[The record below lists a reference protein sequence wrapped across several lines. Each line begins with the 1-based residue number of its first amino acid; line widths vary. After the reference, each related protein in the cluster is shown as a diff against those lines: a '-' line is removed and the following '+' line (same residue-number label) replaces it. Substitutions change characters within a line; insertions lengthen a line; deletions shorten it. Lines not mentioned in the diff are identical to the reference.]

1 MLAALLLNLG
11 SAPPSKPPARR
22 GFGGGPFWRQ
32 YGYDK
37 SYTQTSTA
45 LPATPAP
52 VLSAE
57 SFAPINKGF
66 GGAAAAINYRLINT
80 RVAEEV
86 AKDMQALREKVT
98 EENEDELIRI
108 FLLLG
113 E

>member
-11 SAPPSKPPARR
+11 SPPPSKPPARR
-22 GFGGGPFWRQ
+22 GFGGGPFWKR

-37 SYTQTSTA
+37 SYDAVRTQTSEA
-45 LPATPAP
+45 LPPLETPVAYAAP
-52 VLSAE
+52 RLQ
-57 SFAPINKGF
+57 PPRID
-66 GGAAAAINYRLINT
+66 YRLINT

>member
-37 SYTQTSTA
+37 SYDAIRTQTSEA
-45 LPATPAP
+45 LPPIETPVVVP
-52 VLSAE
+52 R
-57 SFAPINKGF
+57 SFQPPRID
-66 GGAAAAINYRLINT
+66 YRLINS